1 MNNGVTAAA
10 NLHNPFVVLT
20 NNGCVKLKLVI
31 ATQNQPQIHLIYP
44 RLQEVNS
51 LFVLSIENLTNRL
64 K

>member
-44 RLQEVNS
+44 RLQGG
-51 LFVLSIENLTNRL
+51 